1 MSRDQSPDRAKR
13 EANKVF
19 KPVETQKPVNDYARD
34 QRSFNENR
42 ERLKAERLAREAKP
56 ESGSE

>member
-1 MSRDQSPDRAKR
+1 MSKDQSADRAKR
-13 EANKVF
+13 EADKVF
-19 KPVETQKPVNDYARD
+19 KPVETHKPINDYARD
-34 QRSFNENR
+34 QNSFNENR